1 MEILVS
7 MESRQTFN
15 IRSVSA
21 VKFGEVH
28 RDFTEAAMLAE
39 NPFSFDQVFI
49 CH

>member
-1 MEILVS
+1 
-7 MESRQTFN
+7 MESIQTFN
-15 IRSVSA
+15 IRSVIA